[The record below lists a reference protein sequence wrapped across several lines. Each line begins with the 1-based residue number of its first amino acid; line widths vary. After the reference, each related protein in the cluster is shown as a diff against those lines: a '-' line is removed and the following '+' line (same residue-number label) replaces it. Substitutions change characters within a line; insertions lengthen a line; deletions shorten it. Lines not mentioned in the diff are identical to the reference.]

1 MKENDVY
8 RKMYFHMAAAA
19 ENALRIIIAA
29 QQECAEMLLAAEEG
43 NENTGENLHKLD

>member
-19 ENALRIIIAA
+19 E
-29 QQECAEMLLAAEEG
+29 EE